1 MELITEGQ
9 MLPDKVKDTESGLT
23 LKQAMFTQQFMLHGN
38 ATLAYERAFNT
49 KNMKRATITREAHEL
64 KKNPKVA
71 ARIVELVEV
80 YIKRQDIDPELIK
93 GMLLNEAR
101 TAGSDSARVS
111 SLKVLAQTEQML
123 INITKNITDNQ
134 SDEELALGIAAAG
147 YELRAKTRDDLKEPD
162 KLLYDGVLA
171 KLKLS

>member
-1 MELITEGQ
+1 MELITEAQ
-9 MLPDKVKDTESGLT
+9 SLPNNVKDPESGLT
-23 LKQAMFTQQFMLHGN
+23 LKMEMFCQQYMLHGGGS
-38 ATLAYERAFNT
+38 LAYRRAYEPKKMSDN
-49 KNMKRATITREAHEL
+49 AIAVEACKL
-64 KKNPKVA
+64 KKNPKIA
-71 ARIVELVEV
+71 LRIVELVEV
-80 YIKRQDIDPELIK
+80 YIRRQDIDPELIK

-147 YELRAKTRDDLKEPD
+147 YELRAKTRDDLKEP
-162 KLLYDGVLA
+162 
-171 KLKLS
+171 

>member
-9 MLPDKVKDTESGLT
+9 SLPNNVKDPESGLT
-23 LKQAMFTQQFMLHGN
+23 LKQEMFCQQYMLHGN
-38 ATLAYERAFNT
+38 ASLAYRRAYEC
-49 KNMKRATITREAHEL
+49 KKMKSTSIEVESCKL
-64 KKNPKVA
+64 KKVPKVA
-71 ARIVELVEV
+71 QRIVELVEE

-147 YELRAKTRDDLKEPD
+147 YELRAKTRDDLKGSD

>member
-1 MELITEGQ
+1 MEFITEGQ
-9 MLPDKVKDTESGLT
+9 ILPDKVKDNESGLT
-23 LKQAMFTQQFMLHGN
+23 LKQEMFAQQFMLHGN

-49 KNMKRATITREAHEL
+49 EKMKRATISREAHSL

-71 ARIVELVEV
+71 TRIVELVEC
-80 YIKRQDIDPELIK
+80 YIKRQDIDPEIIK
-93 GMLLNEAR
+93 TMLLNEAR

-111 SLKVLAQTEQML
+111 SLKILAQTEQML
-123 INITKNITDNQ
+123 ISITKNITDNQ

-147 YELRAKTRDDLKEPD
+147 YELRAKSRDDLAEPD